1 MNYFIHP
8 LSDVQT
14 TKIGENTRIWQY
26 VVILAE
32 ATIGSDVNICAN
44 CFVENDV
51 LIGNRVTIKSGVQI
65 WDGLYIED
73 DVFVGPNATFT
84 NDHFPRSKKPPK
96 NFLRTLIKRGA
107 SIGANAT
114 ILPGITVG
122 SGALVGAGSVVTRDV
137 PANAIVVG
145 NPATIMGYT
154 SSEESTIKAPGISIG
169 GGPVKLGVGGVSL
182 YELPFIQDLRGNLSF
197 TELEKDLPFVVKRCF
212 WVFDVPS
219 KQVRGEHA
227 HKECHQFLI
236 CVAGDV
242 SIMLDDGDQRIEI
255 KLDNPSRGLHIPPG
269 VWGVQYKY
277 SSNAVLV
284 VLASHTYN
292 SSDYI
297 RDYADFMAYK
307 NGAS

>member
-8 LSDVQT
+8 LSEVQT
-14 TKIGENTRIWQY
+14 KKIGENTRIWQY
-26 VVILAE
+26 VVVLPE

-44 CFVENDV
+44 CLVENDV
-51 LIGNRVTIKSGVQI
+51 FIGDRVTIKSGVQI
-65 WDGLYIED
+65 WDGLRIED
-73 DVFVGPNATFT
+73 DVFVGPNATFA
-84 NDHFPRSKKPPK
+84 NDHFPRSKKPPEQ
-96 NFLRTLIKRGA
+96 FLRTLIQKGA

-137 PANAIVVG
+137 PANAIVAG
-145 NPATIMGYT
+145 NPATIMGYASSADATIKT
-154 SSEESTIKAPGISIG
+154 SSVITDG
-169 GGPVKLGVGGVSL
+169 GLVATGVGGSSL

-197 TELEKDLPFVVKRCF
+197 AEFEKDLPFVVKRCF

-219 KQVRGEHA
+219 KEVRGEHA

-242 SIMLDDGDQRIEI
+242 TVMLDDGNKRAEI
-255 KLDNPSRGLHIPPG
+255 KLDTPSRGLHIPPG

-277 SSNAVLV
+277 SSDAVLV
-284 VLASHTYN
+284 VLASHTYDPN
-292 SSDYI
+292 DYI
-297 RDYADFMAYK
+297 RDYADFLTYK
-307 NGAS
+307 N